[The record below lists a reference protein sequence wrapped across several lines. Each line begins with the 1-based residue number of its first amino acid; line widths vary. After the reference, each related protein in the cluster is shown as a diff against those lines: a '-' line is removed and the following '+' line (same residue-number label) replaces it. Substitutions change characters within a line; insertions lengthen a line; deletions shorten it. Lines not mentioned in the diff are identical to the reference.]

1 MHAPRGAARSVVPER
16 LLSLL
21 DKAKAYPLFQ
31 KNYPDALEGVL
42 HATPNTTNYYDN
54 FKLSVRDVW
63 RFEEEDT
70 LVFRIELENPSD
82 TTIYRYGD
90 FIGRR
95 PKSSHAGNREGTPGG
110 PIHRP
115 EFSGPNA
122 RAAPRLSPGTGGR
135 VELPA
140 IQTLCATSWPSHC
153 GIESLFVL
161 LHQDQL
167 RADKRAAEGVC

>member
-1 MHAPRGAARSVVPER
+1 MLISSLDLGSLSSQEQTNADLLISFTPGNYYFTIRALKPGAEDHLTVIYNRKAYVLRLSASEKPFYAVTFFQNARPRGGARPVIPER

-54 FKLSVRDVW
+54 FKLWVRDVW

-82 TTIYRYGD
+82 TAIYYKPQD
-90 FIGRR
+90 L
-95 PKSSHAGNREGTPGG
+95 AV
-110 PIHRP
+110 
-115 EFSGPNA
+115 
-122 RAAPRLSPGTGGR
+122 RL
-135 VELPA
+135 
-140 IQTLCATSWPSHC
+140 
-153 GIESLFVL
+153 
-161 LHQDQL
+161 
-167 RADKRAAEGVC
+167 